1 VWLLYEPQD
10 EAETSR
16 VPTAQVV
23 SIFIQISAY
32 RDRELQK
39 TIQDAIAKS
48 SGQYEL
54 RFGVHE
60 VIAEGDEVVDLG
72 VPTLT
77 SVAPENLGVN
87 AGRYLANSLYD
98 GEDYYFQ
105 IDSHMRFV
113 PHWDSVA
120 VNGIK
125 FYQGQGIAK
134 PLMTMYPGNFWYED
148 GVEKFDS
155 IENFTPTLISFHE
168 KPEQFAETLAPS
180 QMAMPTSRACA
191 YTYSV
196 SAANIFTV
204 GEFANLPRD
213 TRIMFWG
220 EEILT
225 AATAFCHGFD
235 LVVPTAPLVWHLYHS
250 GQSYEATGRHHAWQD
265 YSRHWQALIE
275 ASTGCLEES
284 LFALDG
290 VRSIAEFGEF
300 AGLDFQGRKLVNH
313 QRVK

>member
-1 VWLLYEPQD
+1 
-10 EAETSR
+10 
-16 VPTAQVV
+16 VV

-39 TIQDAIAKS
+39 TIQDALAKA

-60 VIAEGDEVVDLG
+60 LIADGDEVVELG

-113 PHWDSVA
+113 PNWDSAAVA
-120 VNGIK
+120 GIK
-125 FYQGQGIAK
+125 YYQAQGIAK
-134 PLMTMYPGNFWYED
+134 PLMTMYPGNYWYED

-155 IENFTPTLISFHE
+155 IENFTPTKISFHE
-168 KPEQFAETLAPS
+168 KPQQFVDTVAPS
-180 QMAMPTSRACA
+180 QMAVPTTSACA

-196 SAANIFTV
+196 SAANIFTL

-250 GQSYEATGRHHAWQD
+250 GQSYQATGRHHAWLD
-265 YSRHWQALIE
+265 YSHQWNELVE
-275 ASTGCLEES
+275 ASKGSLEES

-290 VRSIAEFGEF
+290 VRSLQEFGQF
-300 AGLDFQGRKLVNH
+300 AGVDFESRELVNH